1 MLIQPL
7 SYLTSGASTGRLI
20 QVGQYYQG
28 GYVAYTSGTYP
39 NQIGLIVAPTDATGS
54 GVGWQAQTYSS
65 VTTNAAYGQGATN
78 TTNIIAQS
86 STATVAATL
95 CSNYSNDG
103 YDDWF
108 LPSQTE
114 LTNVRN
120 NVLLLPNS
128 GSFYGVGNTPAIVGL
143 YWASNSNASNT
154 AFCIDFGSTN
164 TYAGNVTTVFR
175 DGQTAPGPARV
186 RPCRYVTLPT

>member
-1 MLIQPL
+1 MLVNPFG
-7 SYLTSGASTGRLI
+7 YNSTTGNRGRL
-20 QVGQYYQG
+20 VSLGEYYQG
-28 GYVAYTSGTYP
+28 GYIAYVTGTYP
-39 NQIGLIVAPTDATGS
+39 NQSGLIIAPTDATGS
-54 GVGWQAQTYSS
+54 GTSWQTQTYSS
-65 VTTNAAYGQGATN
+65 INGLSAAYGSGQQN

-95 CSNYSNDG
+95 CNNYANDG
-103 YDDWF
+103 YTDWF

-128 GSFYGVGNTPAIVGL
+128 GSFYGVDANPAIVAL
-143 YWASNSNASNT
+143 YWTSYSNAFNT
-154 AFCIDFGSTN
+154 ANCVDFGNTN
-164 TYAGNVTTVFR
+164 TYVGNIATAFR

-186 RPCRYVTLPT
+186 RPCRYITSV